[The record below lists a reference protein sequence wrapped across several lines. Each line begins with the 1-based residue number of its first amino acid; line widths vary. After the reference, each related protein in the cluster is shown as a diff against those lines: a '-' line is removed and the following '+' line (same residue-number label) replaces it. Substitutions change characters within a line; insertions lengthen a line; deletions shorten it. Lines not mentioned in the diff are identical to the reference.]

1 MNKYFGTDGIRFI
14 YSNTTKELIG
24 RIGRSLAS
32 LKNPT
37 VIIGN
42 DTRSSGEEIVSILAE
57 QLHEKNILYAGT
69 ISTPGICYLSLRH
82 LAIGIM
88 VTASHNPA
96 EYNGIKIFE
105 NGFKLSSKKQK
116 SLEEKIDLLSPF
128 EVEESALPEIDE
140 TVRREYF
147 SFLKSQIRP
156 NRFHLAFDAG
166 NGALSPYIQSIVA
179 LLDPEA
185 HILHAD
191 PDGRNINEGCGSL
204 HPEEM
209 QNYLI
214 EHHLDYGFSFD
225 GDGDRIV
232 FVTPDKIYSGDD
244 LLYIFSRVCRL
255 KKKKIVVTVCSNL
268 GLIRSLNREG
278 IRTDIVSV
286 GDSNVLE
293 AIEKHHLSLGGE
305 NSGHI
310 ILRDLLPTGD
320 GLLNAFVLISILNRH
335 PLEDLLRGYVSYPNR
350 LESLTLRNP
359 SVISGPEINSLFDS
373 YRKSEKEDLFLNLR
387 RSGTEGKIRIFVCHK
402 DEFKMETILSKTIT
416 LLKILD
422 SDAKVSSPEKVT
434 IDKESV
440 LGDRVQLIGECILDH
455 ARIGEGTVIR
465 NSTVSHSAVGK
476 NCTVGP
482 YAHIRDRSEIGNAVR
497 IGNFVE
503 LKHASIGDRTK
514 ISHLTYVGD
523 CKCGKEVNFGCGC
536 VTVNYDGKKKHETVI
551 GNHVFIG
558 CNTNLIAP
566 IEIGDNVFIAAGS
579 TVTSSV
585 EKDGFVIA
593 RARQIVKEDG
603 AKKYPYYP
611 KEDSSCAE
619 S

>member
-14 YSNTTKELIG
+14 YTTTTKELIG
-24 RIGRSLAS
+24 RIGRSVAS

-37 VIIGN
+37 VIIGK
-42 DTRSSGEEIVSILAE
+42 DTRRSGEEIVSLLAE
-57 QLHEKNILYAGT
+57 QMHEKNILYAGT
-69 ISTPGICYLSLRH
+69 ISTPGICYLSKRH
-82 LAIGIM
+82 HAIGIM
-88 VTASHNPA
+88 VTASHNPS

-116 SLEEKIDLLSPF
+116 SLEDRMDLLSAF
-128 EVEESALPEIDE
+128 STESDTLPPIDE
-140 TVRREYF
+140 TVRKEYF

-156 NRFHLAFDAG
+156 NRFRLAFDAG
-166 NGALSPYIQSIVA
+166 NGALSPYLQSIVS
-179 LLDPEA
+179 LLGPES
-185 HILHAD
+185 HILHAS
-191 PDGRNINEGCGSL
+191 PDGCNINNGCGAL
-204 HPEEM
+204 YPEEM
-209 QNYLI
+209 QNYLK

-232 FVTPDKIYSGDD
+232 FVTPEKIYSGDD
-244 LLYIFSRVCRL
+244 LLYIFSRTVHL
-255 KKKKIVVTVCSNL
+255 KKKRIAVTICSNL
-268 GLIRSLNREG
+268 GLIRSLNRQG

-293 AIEKHHLSLGGE
+293 DIEKHRLSLGGE

-320 GLLNAFVLISILNRH
+320 GLLNALVLISILNRY
-335 PLEDLLRGYVSYPNR
+335 PLEDLLRGYVPYPNR
-350 LESLTLRNP
+350 LESLTLQNP
-359 SVISGPEINSLFDS
+359 SLISSLEIRSLLET
-373 YRKSEKEDLFLNLR
+373 YREKEKEDLFLNLR

-402 DEFKMETILSKTIT
+402 DEFKTEAILSRIIT

-422 SDAKVSSPEKVT
+422 SGAQTTSPDRVT
-434 IDKESV
+434 IDKDSV
-440 LGDRVQLIGECILDH
+440 LGARIQLIGECILNH
-455 ARIGEGTVIR
+455 ANIGEGTVIR
-465 NSTVSHSAVGK
+465 SSTVSDSSIGK
-476 NCTVGP
+476 DCTVGP
-482 YAHIRDRSEIGNAVR
+482 YAHIRDRSEIGNSVR

-523 CKCGKEVNFGCGC
+523 CKCGKEVNFGCGV

-558 CNTNLIAP
+558 CNANLIAP

-585 EKDGFVIA
+585 KKDDFVIA
-593 RARQIVKEDG
+593 RARQIVKEEG